1 MVYAG
6 EDPRFILR
14 RLLILASEDIG
25 LADPNAVTIVNSCAQ
40 AFDRV
45 GMPEGRYPLAQATL
59 YLATAPK
66 SNSIMG
72 FFDAL
77 TAVEQERQSDIPNYL
92 KDANRDKKG
101 LGHGANYLY
110 PHAYRDHWVEQQYLP
125 SSLQGRVFY
134 QPSDM
139 GKEAEIKTQV
149 ARRREAQLAAQI
161 EGIGASSI
169 EMLTY
174 GETDPQV
181 DRWLQRTVSQ
191 VGKQLGGIRDR
202 LFALVQLQRHHLI
215 LDLNAKTGLLTWE
228 ALRQVPEGGVYAC
241 VSSQTEAEA
250 LNEQAAILPELLRP
264 IVLTTTLNEL
274 PNLLA
279 QQAQNLRF
287 DCIMGRNALMS
298 ETDKVEVVKKL
309 ISWLSAEG
317 VLVLAETV
325 PRYTQR
331 LYNLLQPAWLPSE
344 LLAKVKTAEEAIY
357 DDKLD
362 PMINWDSFD
371 WQRDL
376 EKVGLTVKI
385 EQERSLT
392 SILITPTLLERW
404 FAKTQKSDARS
415 TYRRHLEKILTDE
428 EVAVVRQVFTQYL
441 CHQTVTWSSTIA
453 YLKVCM
459 QTGNK

>member
-376 EKVGLTVKI
+376 EKVGITVKI
-385 EQERSLT
+385 EQ
-392 SILITPTLLERW
+392 
-404 FAKTQKSDARS
+404 
-415 TYRRHLEKILTDE
+415 
-428 EVAVVRQVFTQYL
+428 
-441 CHQTVTWSSTIA
+441 
-453 YLKVCM
+453 
-459 QTGNK
+459 

>member
-1 MVYAG
+1 M
-6 EDPRFILR
+6 
-14 RLLILASEDIG
+14 
-25 LADPNAVTIVNSCAQ
+25 AVVNSCAQ

-77 TAVEQERQSDIPNYL
+77 AAVEQEQQSDIPNHL
-92 KDANRDKKG
+92 KDGNRDKKG

-139 GKEAEIKTQV
+139 GKEAEIKNQV

-161 EGIGASSI
+161 EGMGASSI

-174 GETDPQV
+174 GGTEPQV

-202 LFALVQLQRHHLI
+202 LFALFQLQRHHLV

-241 VSSQTEAEA
+241 VRSQTEAEV

-264 IVLTTTLNEL
+264 IVLTTRFDEL
-274 PNLLA
+274 PNLLT
-279 QQAQNLRF
+279 QQERGIRF
-287 DCIMGRNALMS
+287 DCIMGRNILRS
-298 ETDKVEVVKKL
+298 ETDKAGIVKNL
-309 ISWLSAEG
+309 IPFLNAEG

-325 PRYTQR
+325 PRHTQR
-331 LYNLLQPAWLPSE
+331 LYKLIQPAWLPSE
-344 LLAKVKTAEEAIY
+344 LLARLRTAEEAIY
-357 DDKLD
+357 DDHSN
-362 PMINWDSFD
+362 PTINWDSFD
-371 WQRDL
+371 LQQDL
-376 EKVGLTVKI
+376 EKEGLTVKV
-385 EQERSLT
+385 EQERSQT

-404 FAKTQKSDARS
+404 FGSTQKSEARL

-441 CHQTVTWSSTIA
+441 CHQTVTLSSTIA
-453 YLKVCM
+453 YLRVFSPAI
-459 QTGNK
+459 NKKS